1 MLKTSLFAGAV
12 LLGLAILPTSL
23 FAQEKVNLT
32 IKGQVVDAQ
41 NNPLIGVTL
50 ALSDSRSGAVTDVD
64 GSYTLNVSVLPGNYS
79 LQASYVGYKSMA
91 MDLSITSDK
100 NLLTQNFT
108 LIEDALDL
116 DEIVVTGSTLKSSRR
131 QLGNA
136 ISSVSA
142 DELAKTGSDNLISS
156 LQGKVPGAQITQ
168 TSGDPAGGLNIR
180 IRGVNSI
187 RGNSDPLYV
196 IDGVIV
202 SNTTSNVS
210 QVSVS
215 AGAADMGTN
224 RLADINPKDI
234 ESINIISGA
243 AAAAV
248 YGSRASNGVV
258 VITTKRGSAGK
269 PEITFGT
276 SVNVNQLRKKLA
288 ITTFGKQFGSVAQR
302 LHIINPFT
310 GGPTVTTNGR
320 NLPTALVDVTRYD
333 YQDQVFGDA
342 MGTDNYLSMSGGKDN
357 TKYYASLSYMTN
369 GGIVKNTDFT
379 RYGLRLNLDQ
389 GIKDWMKISF
399 GLQYN
404 NSFSNEKP
412 NGNSFYSPVNAI
424 NITNNIYDITKRDA
438 NGNLQAVEPTRVNPL
453 SVIEDFD
460 ITQEVNRAISNLTF
474 TFFPIKGLTID
485 YVLGADVYSQT
496 GKTFIPAYPYPGV
509 NVLYFANGYA
519 ANVTSNFRLFNNDI
533 NATYQ
538 TDFSPAISSTTAV
551 GFNYQYNRADRLFS
565 AGENLLPSISTING
579 SSAVTSSYGLDQ
591 YAISGYF
598 LQQTFGVNNKLFLT
612 LAGRVDGSTKFSVE
626 QRNQFYPKLGLSY
639 VLSETDFWKNSFL
652 KSINSFKLRSSWGE
666 SGGLNAI
673 GSYDRFY
680 QFSPVVNQG
689 RQTFVPSSQLANANI
704 RPERTRSFEIGAD
717 ASFFNNKVSL
727 LATYY
732 RNNVF
737 DLVVNRLLAPTEGG
751 RSIVDNV
758 GELENRGV
766 ELALGLNL
774 VQKKDFNWDLNFI
787 YSRNIGK
794 VVSAGSPL
802 VAINTATGAP
812 IFLVQG
818 EAPSVFFGTYYARNA
833 DGTLLMDAR
842 GLPQPEKGTAL
853 PFKAGSDIPVGSYV
867 YAGTLYTPKRDAS
880 GQPTGTALRK
890 IIGDP
895 NPDFMASFGST
906 LRYKRLNFSF
916 LLDGVFGVDV
926 FNADRRTRQGVGIG
940 DYAER
945 EMKGELVRGYVW
957 AIYPIE
963 EWRVDPGQYIKIRE
977 VSLSYNLPSPVKGI
991 SDLNLALIGRNLFSF
1006 DKYDGFDPETNAGGN
1021 SDLFRGVD
1029 FGNVPIPRTFQLSL
1043 TAKF

>member
-1 MLKTSLFAGAV
+1 MLKNSLITVIMLFIQ
-12 LLGLAILPTSL
+12 LALPASL
-23 FAQEKVNLT
+23 VAQEKINLVL
-32 IKGQVVDAQ
+32 KGQVLDAQ
-41 NNPLIGVTL
+41 SNPLIGVTL
-50 ALSDSRSGAVTDVD
+50 ALSDSRSGAVTDLD
-64 GSYTLNVSVLPGNYS
+64 GTYTLNVSVLPGTYT
-79 LQASYVGYKSMA
+79 LQASYVGYKSVTA
-91 MDLSITSDK
+91 DIQISADK
-100 NLLTQNFT
+100 NLMTQNFT
-108 LIEDALDL
+108 LFEDALDL

-136 ISSVSA
+136 ISTVSA
-142 DELAKTGSDNLISS
+142 DELSKTGSENLISS

-202 SNTTSNVS
+202 SNTTNNVS

-258 VITTKRGSAGK
+258 VITTKRGSVGK

-288 ITTFGKQFGSVAQR
+288 ITTYGKQFGSVAQR
-302 LHIINPFT
+302 LHIINPFS
-310 GGPTVTTNGR
+310 GGPTVATNGR

-474 TFFPIKGLTID
+474 TFFPLKGLTID

-496 GKTFIPAYPYPGV
+496 GKTFIPSYPYPGV

-538 TDFSPAISSTTAV
+538 KDITSSISSTTAL
-551 GFNYQYNRADRLFS
+551 GFNYQYSRADRLFS

-579 SSAVTSSYGLDQ
+579 SSAVVSNYGLDQ

-598 LQQTFGVNNKLFLT
+598 LQQTFGVSNKLFLT
-612 LAGRVDGSTKFSVE
+612 LAGRVDGSTKFALD
-626 QRNQFYPKLGLSY
+626 QRNQFYPKFGLSY
-639 VLSETDFWKNSFL
+639 VLSETNFWKNSPL
-652 KSINSFKLRSSWGE
+652 KGINSFKLRSSWGE

-689 RQTFVPSSQLANANI
+689 RQTFIPSSQLANANI
-704 RPERTRSFEIGAD
+704 RPERTRSFEVGAD
-717 ASFFNNKVSL
+717 ASFFENKVSL

-737 DLVVNRLLAPTEGG
+737 DLVVNRLIAPTEGG

-766 ELALGLNL
+766 EIALGVNIA
-774 VQKKDFNWDLNFI
+774 QKKDFNWDVNFI
-787 YSRNIGK
+787 YSRNRGK
-794 VVSAGSPL
+794 VISAGSPL

-818 EAPSVFFGTYYARNA
+818 EAPSIFFGTFYAKNA
-833 DGTLLMDAR
+833 DGTLLLDAR

-853 PFKAGSDIPVGSYV
+853 PFKTGSDIPAGSYV
-867 YAGTLYTPKRDAS
+867 YAGTIYTPKRDAS

-895 NPDFMASFGST
+895 NPDFMASFGSSV
-906 LRYKRLNFSF
+906 RYKRLNFSF

-940 DYAER
+940 DYAEQ

-963 EWRVDPGQYIKIRE
+963 EWRVDPGQFVKIRE
-977 VSLSYNLPSPVKGI
+977 VSLSYNLPNPLKGI
-991 SDLNLALIGRNLFSF
+991 SDLNVALIGRNLFSF
-1006 DKYDGFDPETNAGGN
+1006 DQYDGFDPETNAGGN

-1029 FGNVPIPRTFQLSL
+1029 FGNVPIPRTFQLSV

>member
-1 MLKTSLFAGAV
+1 MEKCFSFCLSLAMCFALSTV
-12 LLGLAILPTSL
+12 LHGQDKAT
-23 FAQEKVNLT
+23 VT
-32 IKGQVVDAQ
+32 ISGQVTDAQ
-41 NNPLIGVTL
+41 SIPLVGVTVS
-50 ALSDSRSGAVTDVD
+50 LSDSRSGAVTDLEGRYTLTTTAAL
-64 GSYTLNVSVLPGNYS
+64 GSYS
-79 LQASYVGYKSMA
+79 LTASYVGYKSA
-91 MDLSITSDK
+91 SAPIQVTASGGSF
-100 NLLTQNFT
+100 TQSFT
-108 LIEDALDL
+108 LQEDALDL
-116 DEIVVTGSTLKSSRR
+116 DEVVVTGSTLKSSRR

-136 ISSVSA
+136 INTVSA
-142 DELAKTGSDNLISS
+142 DDLADSGTDNLISA

-210 QVSVS
+210 QVSVP
-215 AGAADMGTN
+215 AGAADLGTN

-258 VITTKRGSAGK
+258 VITTKRGSTGK

-276 SVNVNQLRKKLA
+276 SVNLNQLRKRVY
-288 ITTFGKQFGSVAQR
+288 ITTLGKQFGSVAQR
-302 LHIINPFT
+302 LHLINPFT
-310 GGPTVTTNGR
+310 GGPTVSTNGR
-320 NLPTALVDVTRYD
+320 NLPTSLVDVTRYD
-333 YQDQVFGDA
+333 YQDQVFRDA
-342 MGTDNYLSMSGGKDN
+342 LGTDNYLSISGGKDN
-357 TKYYASLSYMTN
+357 TRYFASMSYMTN
-369 GGIVKNTDFT
+369 GGIVRNTDFT

-389 GIKDWMKISF
+389 RVSDWMKVSF

-412 NGNSFYSPVNAI
+412 NGNSFYSPVNTI
-424 NITNNIYDITKRDA
+424 NITNNIYDITQRDA

-474 TFFPIKGLTID
+474 TFFPFKGLSVD

-496 GKTFIPAYPYPGV
+496 GKTFIPAYPYAGV
-509 NVLYFANGYA
+509 NPLFYASGFA
-519 ANVTSNFRLFNNDI
+519 ANVTSNFRLFNNDL

-538 TDFSPAISSTTAV
+538 RDLSPSISSTTAL
-551 GFNYQYNRADRLFS
+551 GFNYQYSRADRLFS

-579 SSAVTSSYGLDQ
+579 SSAVISNYGLDQ
-591 YAISGYF
+591 FAISGYF
-598 LQQTFGVNNKLFLT
+598 LQQTFGLSNKFFLT
-612 LAGRVDGSTKFSVE
+612 LAGRVDGSTKFAKE

-639 VLSETDFWKNSFL
+639 VVSETDFWKNSFL
-652 KSINSFKLRSSWGE
+652 SGINSLKLRSSWGE

-680 QFSPVVNQG
+680 QFGPVVNQG
-689 RQTFVPSSQLANANI
+689 RQTFVPSSQLANAAI
-704 RPERTRSFEIGAD
+704 RPERTRSFEVGAD
-717 ASFFNNKVSL
+717 AGFFQNRVSL
-727 LATYY
+727 VATYY
-732 RNNVF
+732 RNRIF

-758 GELENRGV
+758 GELDNEGV
-766 ELALGLNL
+766 ELALGINL
-774 VQKKDFNWDLNFI
+774 AKKKDFDWNLNLI
-787 YSRNIGK
+787 YSRNVGK

-802 VAINTATGAP
+802 VGINSPTGAP

-818 EAPSVFFGTYYARNA
+818 EAPSVFFGTFYARKP
-833 DGTLLMDAR
+833 DGTFLLDAR
-842 GLPQPEKGTAL
+842 GLPQPERGSALPYKAGTA
-853 PFKAGSDIPVGSYV
+853 IPAGSYV
-867 YAGTLYTPKRDAS
+867 YAGTIYTPLRDAN
-880 GQPTGTALRK
+880 GQPTGTNLRK

-895 NPDFMASFGST
+895 NPDFIASLGSS

-916 LLDGVFGVDV
+916 LLDGLFGADV

-957 AIYPIE
+957 SIYPIE
-963 EWRVDPGQYIKIRE
+963 EWRVDPGHYIKIRE
-977 VSLSYNLPSPVKGI
+977 VSLSYSLPKPFKGLR
-991 SDLNLALIGRNLFSF
+991 DLNISLVGRNLLSF
-1006 DKYDGFDPETNAGGN
+1006 DDYDGYDPETNAGGN

-1029 FGNVPIPRTFQLSL
+1029 FGNVPIPRTFQLSF
-1043 TAKF
+1043 TARF

>member
-1 MLKTSLFAGAV
+1 
-12 LLGLAILPTSL
+12 
-23 FAQEKVNLT
+23 
-32 IKGQVVDAQ
+32 
-41 NNPLIGVTL
+41 
-50 ALSDSRSGAVTDVD
+50 
-64 GSYTLNVSVLPGNYS
+64 
-79 LQASYVGYKSMA
+79 
-91 MDLSITSDK
+91 
-100 NLLTQNFT
+100 
-108 LIEDALDL
+108 
-116 DEIVVTGSTLKSSRR
+116 
-131 QLGNA
+131 
-136 ISSVSA
+136 
-142 DELAKTGSDNLISS
+142 
-156 LQGKVPGAQITQ
+156 
-168 TSGDPAGGLNIR
+168 
-180 IRGVNSI
+180 
-187 RGNSDPLYV
+187 
-196 IDGVIV
+196 V
-202 SNTTSNVS
+202 SNTTNNVS

-276 SVNVNQLRKKLA
+276 SLNVNQLRKKVA
-288 ITTFGKQFGSVAQR
+288 ITTLGKQFGSVAQR

-310 GGPTVTTNGR
+310 GGPTVSTNGR

-333 YQDQVFGDA
+333 YQDEVFGDA

-474 TFFPIKGLTID
+474 TFFPLKGLTID

-519 ANVTSNFRLFNNDI
+519 ANVTSNFRLFNNDV

-538 TDFSPAISSTTAV
+538 TDFSPAIRSTTAV

-565 AGENLLPSISTING
+565 AGENLLPSIATING

-612 LAGRVDGSTKFSVE
+612 LAGRVDGSTKFAAE

-639 VLSETDFWKNSFL
+639 VLSETDIWKNSFL
-652 KSINSFKLRSSWGE
+652 KAINSFKLRSSWGE

-704 RPERTRSFEIGAD
+704 RPERTRSFEVGVD
-717 ASFFNNKVSL
+717 AGFFNNKVSL

-758 GELENRGV
+758 GELENKGV
-766 ELALGLNL
+766 ELALGINL
-774 VQKKDFNWDLNFI
+774 VQKKDFNWDLNAI
-787 YSRNIGK
+787 YSRNVGK
-794 VVSAGSPL
+794 VISAGSPL
-802 VAINTATGAP
+802 VAINTSTGAP

-818 EAPSVFFGTYYARNA
+818 EAPSVFFGTYYARNT
-833 DGTLLMDAR
+833 DGSLLLDAR
-842 GLPQPEKGTAL
+842 GLPQPERGTAL
-853 PFKAGSDIPVGSYV
+853 PFKAGSDIPAGSYV
-867 YAGTLYTPKRDAS
+867 YAGVLYTPKRDAS
-880 GQPTGTALRK
+880 GQPSGTALRK

-895 NPDFMASFGST
+895 NPDFMASLGST

-940 DYAER
+940 DYAEK
-945 EMKGELVRGYVW
+945 EMTGELIRGYVW

-963 EWRVDPGQYIKIRE
+963 EWRVDPGHYIKIRE
-977 VSLSYNLPSPVKGI
+977 VSLSYQLPSPFKGI
-991 SDLNLALIGRNLFSF
+991 NDLNIALIGRNLFSF